1 MSLNELLGS
10 LLFLSMAVATGL
22 IVFFVLRGPTR
33 MLLSM
38 NSRLA
43 ETMPFFVRVL
53 LVMLVLSALSVSA
66 GRMFHL
72 SGDSAFMEYVWQA
85 AGSLNEAIGWSAVV
99 VGSFAVVMTV
109 LLLGLGR
116 YRDQ

>member
-1 MSLNELLGS
+1 MSLNEFLGS
-10 LLFLSMAVATGL
+10 LLFLSMATATAL

-33 MLLSM
+33 QLLGM

-43 ETMPFFVRVL
+43 ETKPFFVRVL
-53 LVMLVLSALSVSA
+53 FVTLILLALCVSA
-66 GRMFHL
+66 GRMFNL
-72 SGDSAFMEYVWQA
+72 PPGSAFMEYVWQA
-85 AGSLNEAIGWSAVV
+85 AGSLNAVVGWSAVV
-99 VGSFAVVMTV
+99 VGSFVVIMMV